1 MILHN
6 YLSNSGRDLIYE
18 YINSLPEAEKIDG
31 YTVLQHMEKG
41 EFDKILFKRWEK
53 KVYLEGV
60 VNMPFLQVNVE
71 QEIQKQRENDPEF
84 KKIWDES
91 RAEYRLIGEMI
102 SLRKKKKITQKELAL
117 LTGNKQQVISRIE
130 RKESIPTIRAFSRI
144 LDALGYELQIVK
156 KKSV

>member
-1 MILHN
+1 
-6 YLSNSGRDLIYE
+6 
-18 YINSLPEAEKIDG
+18 
-31 YTVLQHMEKG
+31 
-41 EFDKILFKRWEK
+41 
-53 KVYLEGV
+53 
-60 VNMPFLQVNVE
+60 MPFLQVNVE

-117 LTGNKQQVISRIE
+117 LTGNKQQVISRLE
-130 RKESIPTIRAFSRI
+130 RRESIQTNRAFSRI
-144 LDALGYELQIVK
+144 LDSLGYELQIVK

>member
-1 MILHN
+1 MKCKKLVC
-6 YLSNSGRDLIYE
+6 GCMVFMLIFGMCACGKKGCKY
-18 YINSLPEAEKIDG
+18 STEAG
-31 YTVLQHMEKG
+31 
-41 EFDKILFKRWEK
+41 KRIRKYVRQE
-53 KVYLEGV
+53 VYLEGV

>member
-1 MILHN
+1 
-6 YLSNSGRDLIYE
+6 
-18 YINSLPEAEKIDG
+18 
-31 YTVLQHMEKG
+31 
-41 EFDKILFKRWEK
+41 
-53 KVYLEGV
+53 
-60 VNMPFLQVNVE
+60 MPFLQVNVE

-102 SLRKKKKITQKELAL
+102 S
-117 LTGNKQQVISRIE
+117 
-130 RKESIPTIRAFSRI
+130 I

>member
-1 MILHN
+1 M
-6 YLSNSGRDLIYE
+6 
-18 YINSLPEAEKIDG
+18 
-31 YTVLQHMEKG
+31 
-41 EFDKILFKRWEK
+41 
-53 KVYLEGV
+53 
-60 VNMPFLQVNVE
+60 QVNVE

-102 SLRKKKKITQKELAL
+102 SLRKKEKNYTKKELAL

-156 KKSV
+156 KRSQCNI